1 MIKELK
7 VSKDCPVTCRGI
19 FITQRNLKR
28 LRALIKIYNGNDAPH
43 LEHLEDE
50 LDDAKVVEP
59 KDIPSDIVTMNSVV
73 RIKDLDTDEEK
84 TFALVLPDKAKMS
97 ENRLSIMAPIGAALI
112 GYREGDEIEWKIP
125 SGIKKFQIAE
135 ILYQPER
142 LGNYDL

>member
-1 MIKELK
+1 

>member
-1 MIKELK
+1 MIRGVH
-7 VSKDCPVTCRGI
+7 VSKGRPMTCRGI
-19 FITQRNLKR
+19 FITQRDMKR
-28 LRALIKIYNGNDAPH
+28 LRALIKIHNGNDAPH
-43 LEHLEDE
+43 LEHLENG

-73 RIKDLDTDEEK
+73 RIKDLDTHEEK
-84 TFALVLPDKAKMS
+84 TFALVPPDKAKTVEKS
-97 ENRLSIMAPIGAALI
+97 VSVMAPIGAALI

-125 SGIKKFQIAE
+125 AGIKKLRIAE